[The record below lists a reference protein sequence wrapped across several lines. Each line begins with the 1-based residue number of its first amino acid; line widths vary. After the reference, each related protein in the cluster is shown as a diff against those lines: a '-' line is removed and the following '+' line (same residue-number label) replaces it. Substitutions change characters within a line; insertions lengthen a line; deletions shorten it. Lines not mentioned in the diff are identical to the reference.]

1 MNHQIKLFGEALPTS
16 PYGIPYFW
24 FDSLSGT
31 EKINELFEYHLIVK
45 VRDEFNNPVHG
56 YRGLEALLHHIMQ
69 KVAVHLRLISIYR
82 VLLQQRY
89 LCLFAL
95 MA

>member
-16 PYGIPYFW
+16 PYGMPYFW

-56 YRGLEALLHHIMQ
+56 YRGLEGF
-69 KVAVHLRLISIYR
+69 VASHNAKSGGTPASDLNLKTLMKI
-82 VLLQQRY
+82 
-89 LCLFAL
+89 LFPI
-95 MA
+95 